1 MKKPIVHLL
10 VMLTATLT
18 ISCGSSSYIQSK
30 KNMPSQVQTV
40 APGPGY
46 VLVNGKWVWRN
57 RKNEWESG
65 GWQAERWQEGHWKKV
80 KGKRVWVAGSW
91 Q

>member
-1 MKKPIVHLL
+1 MKKPILHLL
-10 VMLTATLT
+10 LLLITIFT
-18 ISCGSSSYIQSK
+18 ISCGSSSHAVSK

-40 APGPGY
+40 SPGPGY
-46 VLVNGKWVWRN
+46 VLVNGKWVYRN
-57 RKNEWESG
+57 KKNEWESG

-80 KGKRVWVAGSW
+80 NGRKVWVPGSW